1 MPQLAPLFSWIQ
13 NSSVATLVS
22 QTSLVNACL
31 SSLHLVGGTLLVGG
45 VLVSSLRLMGAV
57 LRDRP
62 AAEVTGAMRIGILI
76 GLALNI
82 VTGLLMVSP
91 RITDAAGNW
100 IFQSKMA
107 LLVAGVLFHFGW
119 YRAAARGRRPA
130 FLPGLPAGAVG
141 AIGLALWVGVLAAG
155 VGFILLE

>member
-1 MPQLAPLFSWIQ
+1 MSPLAPLYAWIQ
-13 NSSVATLVS
+13 STSVATLVS
-22 QTSLVNACL
+22 QTLLLNACL

-57 LRDRP
+57 LRGRP
-62 AAEVTGAMRIGILI
+62 VAEVTGAMRTGILI
-76 GLALNI
+76 GLAINI

-91 RITDAAGNW
+91 RIADAAANW

-107 LLVAGVLFHFGW
+107 LLAAAVIFHFGW
-119 YRAAARGRRPA
+119 YRPAARGNRPS

-141 AIGLALWVGVLAAG
+141 AIGLALWLGVLAAG

>member
-1 MPQLAPLFSWIQ
+1 MPQLSSLFNWIQ
-13 NSSVATLVS
+13 SSSVATLVS
-22 QTSLVNACL
+22 QTALLNACL

-45 VLVSSLRLMGAV
+45 VLVTSLRLMGAV

-62 AAEVTGAMRIGILI
+62 VAEVTGAMRTGILI

-91 RITDAAGNW
+91 RIVDAAANW
-100 IFQSKMA
+100 IFQSKMTLLA
-107 LLVAGVLFHFGW
+107 LGVVFHVGW
-119 YRAAARGRRPA
+119 YRRAASGTAPRW
-130 FLPGLPAGAVG
+130 LPAGAVG
-141 AIGLALWVGVLAAG
+141 AIGLVLWVGVLAAG